1 MSHSHGRL
9 ANVVPLATTLTEKL
23 GPLPVWAWGGIA
35 GATIAGVSWI
45 AQRRNPTLTDTD
57 TTTGTGPATGTPAPA
72 AAPPA
77 PALVTEP
84 GSFYAGPAAG
94 VYTPPTWTPDTGAG
108 TGTGTPSASSNDE
121 WTRVAAAA
129 ILARTPSLSAL
140 AVTDALDAYVSGRT
154 VTEPAAAIIELGVR
168 LVGLPPYPVPP
179 VTIAPP
185 GTPPTVTPPTPAPAP
200 PAPAPVPTPEPPA
213 PTPAPPAPTPAPPAP
228 AGSTLRRGDSGPEV
242 RRLQAWLNG
251 STGARLATDGQYG
264 PRTETAVANFQRF
277 MTGSGTLP
285 AGETFGVWSA
295 RWWDVAAFVSAR
307 NGTPAP

>member
-1 MSHSHGRL
+1 M
-9 ANVVPLATTLTEKL
+9 PLATTLTEKL

-45 AQRRNPTLTDTD
+45 AQRRNPTPTDTD

-72 AAPPA
+72 AAPA

-84 GSFYAGPAAG
+84 GSFYAGPATG
-94 VYTPPTWTPDTGAG
+94 VYTPPTWTPDTDTGTG
-108 TGTGTPSASSNDE
+108 TGTGTPTASSNDE
-121 WTRVAAAA
+121 WTRLAAAA

-185 GTPPTVTPPTPAPAP
+185 GTPPAVTPPAPTPTPAPAPAP
-200 PAPAPVPTPEPPA
+200 PAPTPTPEPPA
-213 PTPAPPAPTPAPPAP
+213 PAP
-228 AGSTLRRGDSGPEV
+228 AGSALRRGDSGPEV

-251 STGARLATDGQYG
+251 STGAGLATDGKYG

-277 MTGSGTLP
+277 MTGTGTLP
-285 AGETFGVWSA
+285 AGETYGVWSA